1 MKTMARPLIVVFALV
16 ALGAS
21 LASLYVH
28 YRMLAD
34 PSYVSFCTIN
44 ETVSCEAVYESEYG
58 SAFGVPVAAGGVV
71 WSGLVALLA
80 FVGLGGPKPG
90 ERSATIGAL
99 IFLLS
104 VVGLAAVF
112 YFGYASFVVLQ
123 KACVLCITVYAAVIG
138 TFVVASNIGGPLSA
152 LPARLGK
159 DLSSTFRAPLAAT
172 LALIW
177 LVGSVGLVAWFPR
190 GTAATTAESGGT
202 PVQEP
207 VVPIETLDAPQIA
220 VWEKWL
226 DAQPQAAEARPSG
239 DVKVL
244 VLKFNDYQCPAC
256 RQTYGLYKGIFEKY
270 EAAYP
275 GVFKFETR
283 DYPLETECGMG
294 GVHGAACEAAV
305 AVRLAREKDKGEEL
319 EAALFSRQSPSMT
332 RDYVKKTL
340 EEVTQITDFDARYAQ
355 VLTAVRADA
364 QLGQRLGVDGTPTFF
379 INGVKLGSLRPAY
392 FDAAIAHALRKA
404 GVQVPAS

>member
-1 MKTMARPLIVVFALV
+1 MKTMARPLILGFALV

-34 PSYVSFCTIN
+34 PSYVSFCNIN

-58 SAFGVPVAAGGVV
+58 TAFGVPVAAGGVV

-80 FVGLGGPKPG
+80 FAGLGGPKPG

-99 IFLLS
+99 IFVLS
-104 VVGLAAVF
+104 VIGLATVF

-123 KACVLCITVYAAVIG
+123 KACVLCMTVYAAVIG

-152 LPARLGK
+152 LPARLSK

-172 LALIW
+172 LALVW
-177 LVGSVGLVAWFPR
+177 LVGSVGLVAFFPR
-190 GTAATTAESGGT
+190 GGAAPSGEGGTAA
-202 PVQEP
+202 QEP
-207 VVPIETLDAPQIA
+207 AVPVETLDAAQVA
-220 VWEKWL
+220 EWAKWL
-226 DAQPQAAEARPSG
+226 DSQPQADEVKPTG

-256 RQTYGLYKGIFEKY
+256 RQTYSLYKGIIEKY

-283 DYPLETECGMG
+283 DYPLETECGFG
-294 GVHGAACEAAV
+294 GIHGAACEAAV
-305 AVRLAREKDKGEEL
+305 AVRLAREQKKDKEL
-319 EAALFSRQSPSMT
+319 EAALFSRQSPTMT
-332 RDYVKKTL
+332 REDVKAAL
-340 EEVTQITDFDARYAQ
+340 EEVTKITDFDARYAE
-355 VLTAVRADA
+355 VLPAVRADA
-364 QLGQRLGVDGTPTFF
+364 QLGQRLKVDGTPTFF

-404 GVQVPAS
+404 GVQVAAS